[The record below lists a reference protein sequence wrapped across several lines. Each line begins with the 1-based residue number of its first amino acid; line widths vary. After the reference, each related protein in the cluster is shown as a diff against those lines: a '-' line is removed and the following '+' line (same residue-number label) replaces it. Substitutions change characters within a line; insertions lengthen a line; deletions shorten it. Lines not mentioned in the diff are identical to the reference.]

1 MLTIPDFLV
10 TTRSSQGEGAGGEVK
25 QTLMQPFLDK
35 LAKHLLDSH
44 GENFSRICL
53 VFPSRRAGLFFKQ
66 YVSRFIDKPIWLP
79 DIYALEDFVVH
90 KSGLTLSDPLDL
102 ISRLYKVYK
111 SIEKEKAQPFSEF
124 ISWGNM
130 LLGDFD
136 EIDQYLADG
145 EKVFQYLD
153 EIKAMK
159 HWNPDGKPLTS
170 FELNYLRFYNSLAPT
185 YTRFREELLI
195 NNEAYF
201 GLAFD
206 TLLNDIEHKSF
217 QEWDSVVFA
226 GFNALTAAEEKLFK
240 YLIGVR
246 KAQIYWDADDY
257 YLLDPRQEAGRF
269 LREYVHKNTFGP
281 LNWIGNSLREGEKS
295 IHVIG
300 VPGNVGQAKLA
311 GGLLRDAISNKGT
324 ADGVALVLVDEG
336 LLLPV
341 LNSIPPETGDFNVTM
356 GFPLKQTPVFSL
368 INIVISM
375 FVNAK
380 RFAQPKADSQ
390 EGDYPVLRFYYK
402 DIQRFLSHPF
412 IISVESDSDRISGK
426 QGKTEISRSFY
437 NPADLLALIHGFN
450 KSLSEVFNSS
460 LKKKQIEPADV
471 LQLLKDIISFL
482 RDSIS
487 DVKSNASANKVQ
499 SQSLESE
506 YLYHAAQLCFKL
518 EEIAND
524 PELKPDIETV
534 QSLVS
539 NLIAGMRLPFYGE
552 PLNGLQVMGMLE
564 TRLLDFTDIIMV
576 SVNEGLLPR
585 GKHQTTFIPDEV
597 RTHFGMQRY
606 TERTA
611 VFAYHFYRLL
621 QRVENAWL
629 IYNTEGDELGG
640 GEKSRFISQLL
651 YELPSKNARLTVSEQ
666 TLSVVPGS
674 TGVGEIAIE
683 KTQEILARLR
693 QLAERG
699 LSPTALAMYMKC
711 KLQFYFSQ
719 VLRISE
725 PDQISETID
734 AATLGEIVHDALQR
748 TYEARKTA
756 PITPAILFDMLPEAI
771 LQVKAAFAAKYNSLE
786 LATGKNLLIVKVAEN
801 MVKRFLLAE
810 RKYLEQMGGNIEIL
824 ILEEELVSSVE
835 TADPFSGEVY
845 KVKLH
850 GKADRIDR
858 VGGVTRI
865 IDYKTGKVEIK
876 DLKLDEIQKFRE
888 KDDSGKL
895 LQVLAYALMYTD
907 MHKDEHMELISGI
920 ISLRKTS
927 AYLIKTEINKTDRI
941 DSELLN
947 AFRRELEAI
956 IGSIYNTSES
966 FNQTENLET
975 CNLCA
980 FKAICNRTVN

>member
-1 MLTIPDFLV
+1 
-10 TTRSSQGEGAGGEVK
+10 
-25 QTLMQPFLDK
+25 MQPFLDK
-35 LAKHLLDSH
+35 LAKHLLDTH
-44 GENFSRICL
+44 GENFSRLCL

-66 YVSRFIDKPIWLP
+66 YVSRLIDKPIWLP

-111 SIEKEKAQPFSEF
+111 SIEKDKAQPFSEF

-170 FELNYLRFYNSLAPT
+170 FELNYLRFYNSLAPA
-185 YTRFREELLI
+185 YKLFREELLK

-206 TLLNDIEHKSF
+206 TLLNDIENKSF
-217 QEWDSVVFA
+217 TEWDSIIFA
-226 GFNALTAAEEKLFK
+226 GFNALTAAEEKLLK
-240 YLIGVR
+240 YLIGAG
-246 KAQIYWDADDY
+246 KAEIYWDADDY

-269 LREYVHKNTFGP
+269 LREYVHKKTFGP
-281 LNWIGNSLREGEKS
+281 LNWIGDSLSKDEKS
-295 IHVIG
+295 VNIIG

-311 GGLLRDAISNKGT
+311 GGLILEAIRKKGT

-341 LNSIPPETGDFNVTM
+341 LNSIPAETGDFNVTM

-368 INIVISM
+368 LNLMISM
-375 FVNAK
+375 FANAK
-380 RFAQPKADSQ
+380 RFAQPATDVQ
-390 EGDYPVLRFYYK
+390 AGDNPVLRFYYK

-412 IISVESDSDRISGK
+412 IISTELNLRSGSEK
-426 QGKTEISRSFY
+426 SAKTTVSKSFY
-437 NPADLLALIHGFN
+437 TREELLQLLHHFN
-450 KSLSEVFNSS
+450 VSLSEVFAAY
-460 LKKKQIEPADV
+460 LKKEQIEPGDV
-471 LQLLKDIISFL
+471 LKLIRDIISFL
-482 RDSIS
+482 RDTYSPPDNDEINSGKQSHSI
-487 DVKSNASANKVQ
+487 
-499 SQSLESE
+499 ESE
-506 YLYHAAQLCFKL
+506 YLYHAAQLCLKL
-518 EEIAND
+518 DTITND

-564 TRLLDFTDIIMV
+564 TRLLDFTDVIMI

-585 GKHQTTFIPDEV
+585 GKHQSTFIPDEV

-611 VFAYHFYRLL
+611 VFAYHFYRLM

-640 GEKSRFISQLL
+640 GEKSRFISQLM
-651 YELPSKNARLTVSEQ
+651 YELPSINSKLTITEQ
-666 TLSVVPGS
+666 TISVVPGNTS
-674 TGVGEIAIE
+674 AAAISVE
-683 KTQEILARLR
+683 KTPQIVERLMY
-693 QLAERG
+693 LAERG

-725 PDQISETID
+725 PDQVSETID
-734 AATLGEIVHDALQR
+734 AATLGEIVHEALHK
-748 TYEARKTA
+748 TYEARKNSL
-756 PITPAILFDMLPEAI
+756 ITPDILVAMLPEAM
-771 LQVKAAFAAKYNSLE
+771 LQVQAAFASKFNTQE
-786 LATGKNLLIVKVAEN
+786 LTTGKNLLIVKVAES

-810 RKYLEQMGGNIEIL
+810 KKHIELSGASIEIL
-824 ILEEELVSSVE
+824 MLEENLDSEIE
-835 TADPFSGEVY
+835 IADPQSGELY
-845 KVKLH
+845 KVKIH
-850 GKADRIDR
+850 GKADRIDKA
-858 VGGVTRI
+858 GGVTRI
-865 IDYKTGKVEIK
+865 IDYKTGKVEVK
-876 DLKLDEIQKFRE
+876 DLKLDQISNFAE
-888 KDDSGKL
+888 KADPGKL
-895 LQVLAYALMYTD
+895 LQVLAYALMFRD
-907 MHKDEHMELISGI
+907 KHKHEHMELISGI

-927 AYLIKTEINKTDRI
+927 AYLFKTDINKSALI
-941 DSELLN
+941 DNDLLD
-947 AFRRELEAI
+947 AFKKELEVI
-956 IGSIYNTSES
+956 VGSIYNTSEPFS
-966 FNQTENLET
+966 QTEDLET

-980 FKAICNRTVN
+980 FNTICNRTVN

>member
-1 MLTIPDFLV
+1 
-10 TTRSSQGEGAGGEVK
+10 
-25 QTLMQPFLDK
+25 MQPFLDK
-35 LAKHLLDSH
+35 LAKHLLDTH
-44 GENFSRICL
+44 GENFSRLCL

-66 YVSRFIDKPIWLP
+66 YVSRLIDKPIWLP
-79 DIYALEDFVVH
+79 DIYALEDFVIH

-111 SIEKEKAQPFSEF
+111 SIEKDKAQPFSEF

-170 FELNYLRFYNSLAPT
+170 FELNYLRFYNSLAPA
-185 YTRFREELLI
+185 YKLFREELLK

-206 TLLNDIEHKSF
+206 TLLNDIENKSF
-217 QEWDSVVFA
+217 TEWDSIIFA
-226 GFNALTAAEEKLFK
+226 GFNALTAAEEKLLK
-240 YLIGVR
+240 YLIGAG
-246 KAQIYWDADDY
+246 KAEIYWDADDY

-281 LNWIGNSLREGEKS
+281 LNWIGDSLSKDEKS
-295 IHVIG
+295 VNIIG

-311 GGLLRDAISNKGT
+311 GGLILEAIRKKGT

-341 LNSIPPETGDFNVTM
+341 LNSIPAETGDFNVTM

-368 INIVISM
+368 LNLMISM
-375 FVNAK
+375 FANAK
-380 RFAQPKADSQ
+380 RFAQPATDVQ
-390 EGDYPVLRFYYK
+390 AGDNPVLRFYYK

-412 IISVESDSDRISGK
+412 IISTELNLRSGSEK
-426 QGKTEISRSFY
+426 SAKTTVSKSFY
-437 NPADLLALIHGFN
+437 TREELLQLLHHFN
-450 KSLSEVFNSS
+450 VSLSEVFAAY
-460 LKKKQIEPADV
+460 LKKEQIEPGDV
-471 LQLLKDIISFL
+471 LKLIRDIISFL
-482 RDSIS
+482 RDTYSPPDNDEINSGKQSNSI
-487 DVKSNASANKVQ
+487 
-499 SQSLESE
+499 ESE
-506 YLYHAAQLCFKL
+506 YLYHAAQLCLKL
-518 EEIAND
+518 DTITND

-564 TRLLDFTDIIMV
+564 TRLLDFTDVIMI

-585 GKHQTTFIPDEV
+585 GKHQSTFIPDEV

-611 VFAYHFYRLL
+611 VFAYHFYRLM

-640 GEKSRFISQLL
+640 GEKSRFISQLM
-651 YELPSKNARLTVSEQ
+651 YELPSINSKLTITEQ
-666 TLSVVPGS
+666 TISVVPGNTS
-674 TGVGEIAIE
+674 AAAISVE
-683 KTQEILARLR
+683 KTPQIVERLR
-693 QLAERG
+693 YLAERG

-725 PDQISETID
+725 PDQVSETID
-734 AATLGEIVHDALQR
+734 AATLGEIVHEALHK
-748 TYEARKTA
+748 TYEARKNSL
-756 PITPAILFDMLPEAI
+756 ITPDILVAMLPEAM
-771 LQVKAAFAAKYNSLE
+771 LQVQAAFASKFNTQE
-786 LATGKNLLIVKVAEN
+786 LTTGKNLLIVKVAES

-810 RKYLEQMGGNIEIL
+810 KKHIELSGASIEIL
-824 ILEEELVSSVE
+824 MLEENLDSEIE
-835 TADPFSGEVY
+835 IADPQSGELY
-845 KVKLH
+845 KVKIH
-850 GKADRIDR
+850 GKADRIDKA
-858 VGGVTRI
+858 GGVTRI
-865 IDYKTGKVEIK
+865 IDYKTGKVEVK
-876 DLKLDEIQKFRE
+876 DLKLDQISNFAE
-888 KDDSGKL
+888 KADPGKL
-895 LQVLAYALMYTD
+895 LQVLAYALMFRD
-907 MHKDEHMELISGI
+907 KHKHEHMELISGI

-927 AYLIKTEINKTDRI
+927 AYLFKTDINKSALI
-941 DSELLN
+941 DNDLLD
-947 AFRRELEAI
+947 AFKKELEVI
-956 IGSIYNTSES
+956 VGSIYNTSEPFS
-966 FNQTENLET
+966 QTEDLET

-980 FKAICNRTVN
+980 FNTICNRTVN

>member
-1 MLTIPDFLV
+1 
-10 TTRSSQGEGAGGEVK
+10 
-25 QTLMQPFLDK
+25 MQPFLDK
-35 LAKHLLDSH
+35 LAKHLLETH

-53 VFPSRRAGLFFKQ
+53 VFPSRRAALFFKQ
-66 YVSRFIDKPIWLP
+66 YVSRLIDKPIWLP
-79 DIYALEDFVVH
+79 DIYALEDFVVA

-111 SIEKEKAQPFSEF
+111 SIEKDKAQPFSEF

-170 FELNYLRFYNSLAPT
+170 FELNYLQFYNSLAPT
-185 YTRFREELLI
+185 YKRFREELLK

-206 TLLNDIEHKSF
+206 TLLNDIENKSF
-217 QEWDSVVFA
+217 TEWDSIVFA
-226 GFNALTAAEEKLFK
+226 GFNALTAAEEKLLK
-240 YLIGVR
+240 YLIEAG
-246 KAQIYWDADDY
+246 KAEIYWDADDY

-269 LREYVHKNTFGP
+269 LREYKQKNTFGP
-281 LNWIGNSLREGEKS
+281 LNWIGDSLSKDEKTVN
-295 IHVIG
+295 VIG

-311 GGLLRDAISNKGT
+311 GGLILEAIRKKGT

-341 LNSIPPETGDFNVTM
+341 LNSIPPEAGDFNVTM

-368 INIVISM
+368 LNIVISM

-380 RFAQPKADSQ
+380 RFAQPATDSQ
-390 EGDYPVLRFYYK
+390 AGDNPVLRFYYK

-412 IISVESDSDRISGK
+412 IVSTEAKSGSGSAKSGK
-426 QGKTEISRSFY
+426 TTITRSFY
-437 NPADLLALIHGFN
+437 TREDLQLLLHHFN
-450 KSLSEVFNSS
+450 KTFSQVFAPY
-460 LKKKQIEPADV
+460 LAKQQIEPGDV
-471 LQLLKDIISFL
+471 LSLIRDIISFL
-482 RDSIS
+482 RDTYSPNDNEVKGNKNQNQSI
-487 DVKSNASANKVQ
+487 
-499 SQSLESE
+499 ESE
-506 YLYHAAQLCFKL
+506 YLYHAAQLCLKL
-518 EEIAND
+518 DTITND

-564 TRLLDFTDIIMV
+564 TRLLDFTDVIMI

-585 GKHQTTFIPDEV
+585 GKHQSTFIPDEV

-611 VFAYHFYRLL
+611 VFAYHFYRLM

-640 GEKSRFISQLL
+640 GEKSRFISQLM
-651 YELPSKNARLTVSEQ
+651 YELPSINSKLKITEQ
-666 TLSVVPGS
+666 TISVVPGN
-674 TGVGEIAIE
+674 TNADEISVP
-683 KTQEILARLR
+683 KTPPVVERLR
-693 QLAERG
+693 YLAERG

-725 PDQISETID
+725 PDQVSETID
-734 AATLGEIVHDALQR
+734 AATLGEIVHEALQR
-748 TYEARKTA
+748 TYEARKDNL
-756 PITPAILFDMLPEAI
+756 ITPDILIAMLPEAI
-771 LQVKAAFAAKYNSLE
+771 VQVQAAFASKFNTQE
-786 LATGKNLLIVKVAEN
+786 LTTGKNLLIVKVAES
-801 MVKRFLLAE
+801 MVKRFLLVE
-810 RKYLEQMGGNIEIL
+810 KKHLEQSGAKIEIL
-824 ILEEELVSSVE
+824 MLEENLDSDIEI
-835 TADPFSGEVY
+835 ADPKTGELY

-850 GKADRIDR
+850 GKADRIDK
-858 VGGVTRI
+858 VGGVIRI
-865 IDYKTGKVEIK
+865 IDYKTGKVEVK
-876 DLKLDEIQKFRE
+876 DLKLDQISNFAE
-888 KDDSGKL
+888 KTDPGKL
-895 LQVLAYALMYTD
+895 LQVLAYALMFRD
-907 MHKDEHMELISGI
+907 KHKHEHMELISGI

-927 AYLIKTEINKTDRI
+927 SYLFKTDINKSALI
-941 DSELLN
+941 DNDLLDAFKKELQV
-947 AFRRELEAI
+947 I
-956 IGSIYNTSES
+956 VGSIYNTSEPFS
-966 FNQTENLET
+966 QTEDLET
-975 CNLCA
+975 CNLCS
-980 FKAICNRTVN
+980 FNTICNRTVN

>member
-1 MLTIPDFLV
+1 
-10 TTRSSQGEGAGGEVK
+10 
-25 QTLMQPFLDK
+25 MQPFLDK
-35 LAKHLLDSH
+35 LAKHLLETH

-66 YVSRFIDKPIWLP
+66 YVSRLIDKPIWLP

-90 KSGLTLSDPLDL
+90 KSGLALSDPLDL

-111 SIEKEKAQPFSEF
+111 SIEKDKAHPFSEF

-170 FELNYLRFYNSLAPT
+170 FELNYLQFYNSLAPA
-185 YTRFREELLI
+185 YKQFREELLK

-206 TLLNDIEHKSF
+206 TLLNDIDNKSF
-217 QEWDSVVFA
+217 TEWDSIVFA
-226 GFNALTAAEEKLFK
+226 GFNALTAAEEKLLK
-240 YLIGVR
+240 HLIGAG
-246 KAQIYWDADDY
+246 KAEIYWDADDY
-257 YLLDPRQEAGRF
+257 YLMDPRQEAGRF

-281 LNWIGNSLREGEKS
+281 LNWIGDSLSKDEKS
-295 IHVIG
+295 VNIIG

-311 GGLLRDAISNKGT
+311 GGLILEAIRKKGT

-368 INIVISM
+368 LNIVISM

-380 RFAQPKADSQ
+380 RFAQPGTDSQ
-390 EGDYPVLRFYYK
+390 SLDNLVLRFYYK

-412 IISVESDSDRISGK
+412 IISTEVNSGSDSQKTGRI
-426 QGKTEISRSFY
+426 TVTRSFY
-437 NPADLLALIHGFN
+437 TREDLQLLLHNFNDSFSLVFAPYLA
-450 KSLSEVFNSS
+450 
-460 LKKKQIEPADV
+460 KKQIEPGDV
-471 LQLLKDIISFL
+471 LKLLRDIISFL
-482 RDSIS
+482 RDTYSPNEKEENNNKNQSHSI
-487 DVKSNASANKVQ
+487 
-499 SQSLESE
+499 ESE
-506 YLYHAAQLCFKL
+506 YLYHAAQLCLKL
-518 EEIAND
+518 DTITND

-564 TRLLDFTDIIMV
+564 TRLLDFTDVIMI

-585 GKHQTTFIPDEV
+585 GKHQSTFIPDEV

-611 VFAYHFYRLL
+611 VFAYHFYRLM

-640 GEKSRFISQLL
+640 GEKSRFISQLM
-651 YELPSKNARLTVSEQ
+651 YELPSINSKLKITEQ
-666 TLSVVPGS
+666 TISVVPGN
-674 TGVGEIAIE
+674 TTADEISVT
-683 KTQEILARLR
+683 KTPQVVERLR
-693 QLAERG
+693 QIAERG

-734 AATLGEIVHDALQR
+734 AATLGEIVHEALQK
-748 TYEARKTA
+748 TYEARKNNL
-756 PITPAILFDMLPEAI
+756 ITPEILLAMLPEA
-771 LQVKAAFAAKYNSLE
+771 LVNVQASFAAKFNTQE
-786 LATGKNLLIVKVAEN
+786 LTTGKNLLIVKVAEN

-810 RKYLEQMGGNIEIL
+810 NKHLEQTGTKIEIL
-824 ILEEELVSSVE
+824 MLEESLDSIVE
-835 TADPFSGEVY
+835 IADPQTGELY

-850 GKADRIDR
+850 GKADRIDKA
-858 VGGVTRI
+858 GGVTRI
-865 IDYKTGKVEIK
+865 IDYKTGKVETK
-876 DLKLDEIQKFRE
+876 DLKLDQISDFAD
-888 KDDSGKL
+888 KDDPGKL
-895 LQVLAYALMYTD
+895 LQVLAYALMFAD
-907 MHKDEHMELISGI
+907 KHKDVHMELISGI

-927 AYLIKTEINKTDRI
+927 AYLIKTDINKSNLIDTD
-941 DSELLN
+941 LLN
-947 AFRRELEAI
+947 AFKKELEVI
-956 IGSIYNTSES
+956 VGSIYNTSEP
-966 FNQTENLET
+966 FTQTENLET

-980 FKAICNRTVN
+980 FNTICNRTVN